1 MLKISRESE
10 INLVNVLI
18 DNDIISGKDL
28 IDIKKIS
35 TENNKSQ
42 IDAIFEL
49 KLTDEQKI
57 IDLLIKEQNLETVD
71 LKKVEVTD
79 EIKTVLPSN
88 YIKVNFVAPFK
99 IDNKTLHIAIPDSS
113 KLGLMRNLKA
123 ITKKNI
129 ELHAA
134 KITDISEFIEKL
146 SSETD
151 EVTIASIRDE
161 NRKRIKTFES
171 DLGDAGE
178 VLEKAP
184 EEDIE
189 AIENESEVIKF
200 STAVVAEAIKMGVSD
215 IHIEPYRFS
224 SRVRYRLDGMLQEQ
238 EQYKQFLHDNYG
250 AVVTRIKIM
259 GKLDIAERRLPQDG
273 AINFKIENK
282 VVDLRL
288 SILPTANNERIVMRI
303 LNKDA
308 GDIKLEQLNFEEQD
322 LKNLRKAIHSTQ
334 GLILVTGPTGSGK
347 STTLYSIL
355 KEVSKPHL
363 NILTAEDPVEY
374 ELDGVGQVQIK
385 DHIGL
390 TFASALRSFLRQ
402 DPEIIL
408 VGEMRDKETV
418 DIGLKAALTGH
429 LVFSTLHT
437 NDAPSTIT
445 RLQNMGTPDY
455 LISAATQLVVAQR
468 LARKNCKDCRV
479 PDDDVNPKVL
489 QDLGF
494 SAEQASR
501 VKAIKGKGCAK
512 CSNTG
517 YKGRQGIY
525 EILVV
530 SKPLKEAILRQAT
543 TPELREIGIKEGFQ
557 TMKDMGR
564 RLIASGE
571 LNFREYESSFR
582 RIRMEAFT
590 YKGISDGKYV
600 TGDIEALNLDEA
612 SHLLKEKK
620 IIITNIVKTKKKAGE
635 KKKSS
640 GSSLFG
646 RSKKVKIEDILIFSK
661 QFATMVKAGLPILQ
675 VLAMLRDQM
684 ESQGIKD
691 IIEDIRKSLEGGV
704 NLSKCFE
711 KYPQHFDN
719 VYVTWSKA
727 GEARG

>member
-10 INLVNVLI
+10 INLINVLI

-28 IDIKKIS
+28 VNIKKVS
-35 TENNKSQ
+35 TEKNKSQ
-42 IDAIFEL
+42 IDAVFEL
-49 KLTDEQKI
+49 KLCDEKKI
-57 IDLLIKEQNLETVD
+57 LDVLVKEQSLETVD
-71 LKKVEVTD
+71 LSKVQITD
-79 EIKTVLPSN
+79 DIKSVLPSN
-88 YIKVNFVAPFK
+88 YININFVAPFK
-99 IDNKTLHIAIPDSS
+99 MEGNNLHIAISDSS

-129 ELHAA
+129 ELYAA
-134 KITDISEFIEKL
+134 KVSQISEFIQKLQSESGDVTTETIRKENKEK
-146 SSETD
+146 T
-151 EVTIASIRDE
+151 
-161 NRKRIKTFES
+161 KTFDS
-171 DLGDAGE
+171 DLGEAGE
-178 VLEKAP
+178 VLDKKP

-200 STAVVAEAIKMGVSD
+200 STAVVADAIKLGVSD

-250 AVVTRIKIM
+250 AVVTRFKIM

-273 AINFKIENK
+273 AINFKIDGK

-288 SILPTANNERIVMRI
+288 SILPTASNERIVMRI

-308 GDIKLEQLNFEEQD
+308 GDITLEQLNFEDVD
-322 LKNLRKAIHSTQ
+322 LKNLRKALHSTQ

-385 DHIGL
+385 DDIGL
-390 TFASALRSFLRQ
+390 SFASALRSFLRQ

-455 LISAATQLVVAQR
+455 LISAATQMVLAQR
-468 LARKNCKDCRV
+468 LARRNCKDCRV
-479 PDDDVNPKVL
+479 PDEDVTPKVL
-489 QDLGF
+489 TDLGF
-494 SAEQASR
+494 SPEQASR
-501 VKAIKGKGCAK
+501 VKATKGKGCAK
-512 CSNTG
+512 CKDTG

-525 EILVV
+525 EIMVV
-530 SKPLKEAILRQAT
+530 SKPIKEAILRQAT
-543 TPELREIGIKEGFQ
+543 TPELREIAIKEGFQ
-557 TMKDMGR
+557 TMQDMGR
-564 RLIASGE
+564 RMIANGD
-571 LNFREYESSFR
+571 LNFREYERVLSS
-582 RIRMEAFT
+582 
-590 YKGISDGKYV
+590 
-600 TGDIEALNLDEA
+600 
-612 SHLLKEKK
+612 
-620 IIITNIVKTKKKAGE
+620 
-635 KKKSS
+635 
-640 GSSLFG
+640 
-646 RSKKVKIEDILIFSK
+646 
-661 QFATMVKAGLPILQ
+661 
-675 VLAMLRDQM
+675 
-684 ESQGIKD
+684 
-691 IIEDIRKSLEGGV
+691 
-704 NLSKCFE
+704 
-711 KYPQHFDN
+711 
-719 VYVTWSKA
+719 
-727 GEARG
+727 

>member
-10 INLVNVLI
+10 INLINVLI
-18 DNDIISGKDL
+18 DHDIISGKDL
-28 IDIKKIS
+28 AKIKKAS
-35 TENNKSQ
+35 ADGNKSQ
-42 IDAIFEL
+42 IDAVFEL
-49 KLTDEQKI
+49 KLTDEDKI
-57 IDLLIKEQNLETVD
+57 LDVLVKEQNLEIVD
-71 LKKVEVTD
+71 LSKSEMTP

-88 YIKVNFVAPFK
+88 YINMNFVAPFK
-99 IDNKTLHIAIPDSS
+99 IEGKTLHIAISDSS

-134 KITDISEFIEKL
+134 KVSQISEYIQKLLSESGDVTAATIRKENKEK
-146 SSETD
+146 T
-151 EVTIASIRDE
+151 
-161 NRKRIKTFES
+161 KTFDSE
-171 DLGDAGE
+171 LGDAGE
-178 VLEKAP
+178 VLEKPP

-189 AIENESEVIKF
+189 ALENESEVIKF
-200 STAVVAEAIKMGVSD
+200 STAVVAEAIKSGVSD

-238 EQYKQFLHDNYG
+238 EQYKKFLHDNYG
-250 AVVTRIKIM
+250 AVVTRFKIM

-273 AINFKIENK
+273 AINFKIDGK

-288 SILPTANNERIVMRI
+288 SILPTASNERIVMRV

-308 GDIKLEQLNFEEQD
+308 GDITLEQLNFEDAD

-355 KEVSKPHL
+355 KEVSQPHL

-385 DHIGL
+385 DDIGL
-390 TFASALRSFLRQ
+390 TFSTALRSFLRQ

-455 LISAATQLVVAQR
+455 LISAATQLVLAQR
-468 LARKNCKDCRV
+468 LARRSCKECRA
-479 PDDDVNPKVL
+479 PDEDVTPKVL
-489 QDLGF
+489 TDLGF
-494 SAEQASR
+494 SPELASR
-501 VKAIKGKGCAK
+501 VKALKGKGCAK
-512 CSNTG
+512 CKDTG

-530 SKPLKEAILRQAT
+530 SKPVKEAILRQAT
-543 TPELREIGIKEGFQ
+543 TPELREIAIKEGFQ
-557 TMKDMGR
+557 TMQDMGR
-564 RLIASGE
+564 RLIANGE
-571 LNFREYESSFR
+571 LNFREYERVLSS
-582 RIRMEAFT
+582 
-590 YKGISDGKYV
+590 
-600 TGDIEALNLDEA
+600 
-612 SHLLKEKK
+612 
-620 IIITNIVKTKKKAGE
+620 
-635 KKKSS
+635 
-640 GSSLFG
+640 
-646 RSKKVKIEDILIFSK
+646 
-661 QFATMVKAGLPILQ
+661 
-675 VLAMLRDQM
+675 
-684 ESQGIKD
+684 
-691 IIEDIRKSLEGGV
+691 
-704 NLSKCFE
+704 
-711 KYPQHFDN
+711 
-719 VYVTWSKA
+719 
-727 GEARG
+727 

>member
-10 INLVNVLI
+10 INLINVLI
-18 DNDIISGKDL
+18 DNDVISGKDL
-28 IDIKKIS
+28 INIKKKS
-35 TENNKSQ
+35 SEGNKSQ
-42 IDAIFEL
+42 IEAVFDL
-49 KLTDEQKI
+49 KLTDEKKI
-57 IDLLIKEQNLETVD
+57 LDILVKEQNLEIID
-71 LKKVEVTD
+71 LKKVEVSPD
-79 EIKTVLPSN
+79 IKSVLPSN

-99 IDNKTLHIAIPDSS
+99 MEGKTLHIAIPDSS
-113 KLGLMRNLKA
+113 KLALMRNLKA

-134 KITDISEFIEKL
+134 PLTQISEFIEKI
-146 SSETD
+146 SSD
-151 EVTIASIRDE
+151 GEVTTASIRKE
-161 NRKRIKTFES
+161 NKEKQKTFDS

-184 EEDIE
+184 EEDVE
-189 AIENESEVIKF
+189 ALENESEVIKF
-200 STAVVAEAIKMGVSD
+200 STAVVAEAIKKGVSD

-238 EQYKQFLHDNYG
+238 EQYKNFLHDNYG
-250 AVVTRIKIM
+250 AVVTRFKIM

-273 AINFKIENK
+273 AINFKIEGK

-288 SILPTANNERIVMRI
+288 SILPTANNERIVMRV

-308 GDIKLEQLNFEEQD
+308 GDITLEQLNFEDQD
-322 LKNLRKAIHSTQ
+322 LQSLRKAIHSTQ

-385 DHIGL
+385 DDIGL

-468 LARKNCKDCRV
+468 LARKNCKNCKV

-501 VKAIKGKGCAK
+501 VKAIKGKGCET
-512 CSNTG
+512 CGNTG

-530 SKPLKEAILRQAT
+530 SKPLKEAILRKAT
-543 TPELREIGIKEGFQ
+543 TPELREIAVKEGFQ
-557 TMKDMGR
+557 TMQDMGK
-564 RLIASGE
+564 RLIAGGD
-571 LNFREYESSFR
+571 LNFREYER
-582 RIRMEAFT
+582 
-590 YKGISDGKYV
+590 
-600 TGDIEALNLDEA
+600 
-612 SHLLKEKK
+612 
-620 IIITNIVKTKKKAGE
+620 
-635 KKKSS
+635 
-640 GSSLFG
+640 
-646 RSKKVKIEDILIFSK
+646 
-661 QFATMVKAGLPILQ
+661 
-675 VLAMLRDQM
+675 VLSN
-684 ESQGIKD
+684 E
-691 IIEDIRKSLEGGV
+691 
-704 NLSKCFE
+704 
-711 KYPQHFDN
+711 
-719 VYVTWSKA
+719 
-727 GEARG
+727 

>member
-28 IDIKKIS
+28 INIKKVS
-35 TENNKSQ
+35 SESNKSQ

-49 KLTDEQKI
+49 KLTDEKKI

-79 EIKTVLPSN
+79 DIKTVLPSN

-99 IDNKTLHIAIPDSS
+99 IDGKTLHIAISDSS

-134 KITDISEFIEKL
+134 KVSDISEFIEKL
-146 SSETD
+146 SSDSD

-161 NRKRIKTFES
+161 NRKKIKTFDS
-171 DLGDAGE
+171 DLGEAGE

-215 IHIEPYRFS
+215 IHIEPYRFT
-224 SRVRYRLDGMLQEQ
+224 SRVRYRLDGMLSEQ

-250 AVVTRIKIM
+250 AVVTRFKIM

-273 AINFKIENK
+273 AINFKIDNK

-288 SILPTANNERIVMRI
+288 SILPTASNERIVMRI

-322 LKNLRKAIHSTQ
+322 LKNLRKAINSTQ

-355 KEVSKPHL
+355 KEVSRPHL

-374 ELDGVGQVQIK
+374 DLEGVGQVQIK
-385 DHIGL
+385 DDIGL

-455 LISAATQLVVAQR
+455 LISAACQLVVAQR
-468 LARKNCKDCRV
+468 LARKNCKECRV
-479 PDDDVNPKVL
+479 PDDDVTPKVL

-494 SAEQASR
+494 TAELASR
-501 VKAIKGKGCAK
+501 VKALKGKGCGK
-512 CSNTG
+512 CNNTG

-530 SKPLKEAILRQAT
+530 TKPLKEAILRQAT
-543 TPELREIGIKEGFQ
+543 TPELREIGVKEGFQ
-557 TMKDMGR
+557 TMQDMGR

-571 LNFREYESSFR
+571 LNFREYERVLS
-582 RIRMEAFT
+582 
-590 YKGISDGKYV
+590 
-600 TGDIEALNLDEA
+600 
-612 SHLLKEKK
+612 
-620 IIITNIVKTKKKAGE
+620 GE
-635 KKKSS
+635 
-640 GSSLFG
+640 
-646 RSKKVKIEDILIFSK
+646 
-661 QFATMVKAGLPILQ
+661 
-675 VLAMLRDQM
+675 
-684 ESQGIKD
+684 
-691 IIEDIRKSLEGGV
+691 
-704 NLSKCFE
+704 
-711 KYPQHFDN
+711 
-719 VYVTWSKA
+719 
-727 GEARG
+727 

>member
-10 INLVNVLI
+10 INLINVLI

-28 IDIKKIS
+28 INIKKIS
-35 TENNKSQ
+35 TEGNKSQ
-42 IDAIFEL
+42 IDAVFEL
-49 KLTDEQKI
+49 KLTDEDKI
-57 IDLLIKEQNLETVD
+57 LDVLVKEQSLEVVD
-71 LKKVEVTD
+71 LTKIQISD
-79 EIKTVLPSN
+79 EIKSVLPSN
-88 YIKVNFVAPFK
+88 YINVNFVAPFK
-99 IDNKTLHIAIPDSS
+99 VEGKSLHIAISDSS

-134 KITDISEFIEKL
+134 KVSQISEFIEKL
-146 SSETD
+146 QSESGD
-151 EVTIASIRDE
+151 VTTATIRQE
-161 NRKRIKTFES
+161 NKEKTKTFDS
-171 DLGDAGE
+171 DLGEAGE
-178 VLEKAP
+178 VLEKPP

-200 STAVVAEAIKMGVSD
+200 STAVVAEAIKSGVSD

-250 AVVTRIKIM
+250 AVVTRFKIM

-273 AINFKIENK
+273 AINFKIDGK

-288 SILPTANNERIVMRI
+288 SILPTANNERIVMRV

-308 GDIKLEQLNFEEQD
+308 GDITLEQLNFEDAD
-322 LKNLRKAIHSTQ
+322 LQNLRKAIHSTQ

-385 DHIGL
+385 DDIGL
-390 TFASALRSFLRQ
+390 SFAAALRSFLRQ

-455 LISAATQLVVAQR
+455 LISAACQLVLAQR
-468 LARKNCKDCRV
+468 LARRTCKDCRV

-494 SAEQASR
+494 TPEQASR
-501 VKAIKGKGCAK
+501 VKAVKGKGCPK
-512 CSNTG
+512 CKDTG
-517 YKGRQGIY
+517 YKGRQGLY

-530 SKPLKEAILRQAT
+530 SKPVKEAILRKAT
-543 TPELREIGIKEGFQ
+543 TPELREIAIKEGFQ
-557 TMKDMGR
+557 TMLDMGR
-564 RLIASGE
+564 RLIANGE
-571 LNFREYESSFR
+571 LNFREYERVLS
-582 RIRMEAFT
+582 
-590 YKGISDGKYV
+590 
-600 TGDIEALNLDEA
+600 A
-612 SHLLKEKK
+612 S
-620 IIITNIVKTKKKAGE
+620 
-635 KKKSS
+635 
-640 GSSLFG
+640 
-646 RSKKVKIEDILIFSK
+646 
-661 QFATMVKAGLPILQ
+661 
-675 VLAMLRDQM
+675 
-684 ESQGIKD
+684 
-691 IIEDIRKSLEGGV
+691 
-704 NLSKCFE
+704 
-711 KYPQHFDN
+711 
-719 VYVTWSKA
+719 
-727 GEARG
+727 

>member
-10 INLVNVLI
+10 INLINVLI
-18 DNDIISGKDL
+18 DNDVISGKDL
-28 IDIKKIS
+28 INIKKKS
-35 TENNKSQ
+35 SEGNKSQ
-42 IDAIFEL
+42 IEAVFDL
-49 KLTDEQKI
+49 KLTDEKKI
-57 IDLLIKEQNLETVD
+57 LDILVKEQNLEIID
-71 LKKVEVTD
+71 LKKVEVSPD
-79 EIKTVLPSN
+79 IKSVLPSN

-99 IDNKTLHIAIPDSS
+99 MEGKTLHIAIPDSS
-113 KLGLMRNLKA
+113 KLALMRNLKA

-134 KITDISEFIEKL
+134 PLTQISEFIEKI
-146 SSETD
+146 SSD
-151 EVTIASIRDE
+151 GEVTTATIRQE
-161 NRKRIKTFES
+161 NKEKQKTFDS

-178 VLEKAP
+178 VLERAP

-200 STAVVAEAIKMGVSD
+200 STAVVAEAIKKGVSD

-238 EQYKQFLHDNYG
+238 EQYKNFLHDNYG
-250 AVVTRIKIM
+250 AVVTRFKIM

-273 AINFKIENK
+273 AINFKIEGK

-308 GDIKLEQLNFEEQD
+308 GDITLEQLNFEEQD
-322 LKNLRKAIHSTQ
+322 LKSLRKSIHSTQ

-385 DHIGL
+385 DDIGL

-455 LISAATQLVVAQR
+455 LISAACQLVVAQR
-468 LARKNCKDCRV
+468 LARKNCKKCKI

-501 VKAIKGKGCAK
+501 VKAIKGKGCET

-530 SKPLKEAILRQAT
+530 SKPLKEAILRKAT
-543 TPELREIGIKEGFQ
+543 TPELRQIAVKEGFQ
-557 TMKDMGR
+557 TMQDMGK
-564 RLIASGE
+564 RLIASGD
-571 LNFREYESSFR
+571 LNFREYER
-582 RIRMEAFT
+582 
-590 YKGISDGKYV
+590 
-600 TGDIEALNLDEA
+600 
-612 SHLLKEKK
+612 
-620 IIITNIVKTKKKAGE
+620 
-635 KKKSS
+635 
-640 GSSLFG
+640 
-646 RSKKVKIEDILIFSK
+646 
-661 QFATMVKAGLPILQ
+661 
-675 VLAMLRDQM
+675 VLSN
-684 ESQGIKD
+684 E
-691 IIEDIRKSLEGGV
+691 
-704 NLSKCFE
+704 
-711 KYPQHFDN
+711 
-719 VYVTWSKA
+719 
-727 GEARG
+727 

>member
-10 INLVNVLI
+10 INLINVLI
-18 DNDIISGKDL
+18 DNDVISGKDL
-28 IDIKKIS
+28 INIKKKS
-35 TENNKSQ
+35 SEGNKSQ
-42 IDAIFEL
+42 IEAVFDL
-49 KLTDEQKI
+49 KLTDEKKI
-57 IDLLIKEQNLETVD
+57 LDILVKEQNLDIVD
-71 LKKVEVTD
+71 LKKVEVSP
-79 EIKTVLPSN
+79 EIKSVLPSN

-99 IDNKTLHIAIPDSS
+99 VDGKTLHIAIPDSS
-113 KLGLMRNLKA
+113 KLTLMRNLKA

-134 KITDISEFIEKL
+134 PLTQISEFIENL
-146 SSETD
+146 SSD
-151 EVTIASIRDE
+151 GEVTTASIRKE
-161 NRKRIKTFES
+161 NREKQKTFDS

-184 EEDIE
+184 EEDVE

-200 STAVVAEAIKMGVSD
+200 STAVVAEAIKKGVSD

-250 AVVTRIKIM
+250 AVVTRFKIM

-273 AINFKIENK
+273 AINFKIEGK

-308 GDIKLEQLNFEEQD
+308 GDITLEQLNFEEQD
-322 LKNLRKAIHSTQ
+322 LKSLRKSIHSTQ

-385 DHIGL
+385 DDIGL

-455 LISAATQLVVAQR
+455 LISAACQLVVAQR
-468 LARKNCKDCRV
+468 LARKNCKKCKI

-501 VKAIKGKGCAK
+501 IKAIKGKGCET

-530 SKPLKEAILRQAT
+530 SKPLKEAILRKAT
-543 TPELREIGIKEGFQ
+543 TPELRQIAVKEGFQ
-557 TMKDMGR
+557 TMQDMGK
-564 RLIASGE
+564 RLIASGD
-571 LNFREYESSFR
+571 LNFREYERVLS
-582 RIRMEAFT
+582 
-590 YKGISDGKYV
+590 
-600 TGDIEALNLDEA
+600 
-612 SHLLKEKK
+612 
-620 IIITNIVKTKKKAGE
+620 GE
-635 KKKSS
+635 
-640 GSSLFG
+640 
-646 RSKKVKIEDILIFSK
+646 
-661 QFATMVKAGLPILQ
+661 
-675 VLAMLRDQM
+675 
-684 ESQGIKD
+684 
-691 IIEDIRKSLEGGV
+691 
-704 NLSKCFE
+704 
-711 KYPQHFDN
+711 
-719 VYVTWSKA
+719 
-727 GEARG
+727 